1 MTKDGQTLP
10 LFPEDSLV
18 NHSPLPGSVQARK
31 MTAIS
36 GRRCLESFVSYSRPG
51 LSVKTFMDYFLSMTV
66 WRSTA
71 LWLHWKL
78 KHTRHGYSIIRL
90 RAWEP
95 PIDDTGSS
103 LWPTAS
109 ARDWKDTPGMKQ
121 EAFDKSGS
129 FRNRIDQLPRMVY
142 AVQKGVYPEPRVA
155 KLGGGKN
162 RANTEGDTR
171 RKQHRDCCDARRRRS
186 FESFL
191 GRVADGF
198 SQWLDEPEGIARVT
212 EQTELRS
219 KQLTALG
226 NSVVPAQAYPVF
238 ASIAHAEGVINA
250 D

>member
-31 MTAIS
+31 MTATS
-36 GRRCLESFVSYSRPG
+36 GRRCFESFVSYSRPG
-51 LSVKTFMDYFLSMTV
+51 SSVKTFMDYFLSMTV
-66 WRSTA
+66 WRSTV

-95 PIDDTGSS
+95 ITDDTGSS

-121 EAFDKSGS
+121 ESFDKNGS

-155 KLGGGKN
+155 KLGGGQKPC
-162 RANTEGDTR
+162 
-171 RKQHRDCCDARRRRS
+171 QHRNCYDARRRRS

-191 GRVADGF
+191 DRVADGF
-198 SQWLDEPEGIARVT
+198 SGGLDEPEGVPRVIG
-212 EQTELRS
+212 QSALRS

-226 NSVVPAQAYPVF
+226 NSVVPAQAFPVF

-250 D
+250 N